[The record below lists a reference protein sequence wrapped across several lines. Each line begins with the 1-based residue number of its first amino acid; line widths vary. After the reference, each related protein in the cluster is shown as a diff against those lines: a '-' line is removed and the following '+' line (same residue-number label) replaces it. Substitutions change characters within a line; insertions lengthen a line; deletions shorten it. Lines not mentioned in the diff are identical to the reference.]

1 MEAEASF
8 SLKQWKL
15 SQDYSVD
22 VVFSTIGLIACLV
35 GAGVL
40 FRYGMRTPQ
49 GPQVNRNDQR
59 RHL

>member
-35 GAGVL
+35 GASHSSSVPGRRSAL
-40 FRYGMRTPQ
+40 WPAIELPGM
-49 GPQVNRNDQR
+49 
-59 RHL
+59 